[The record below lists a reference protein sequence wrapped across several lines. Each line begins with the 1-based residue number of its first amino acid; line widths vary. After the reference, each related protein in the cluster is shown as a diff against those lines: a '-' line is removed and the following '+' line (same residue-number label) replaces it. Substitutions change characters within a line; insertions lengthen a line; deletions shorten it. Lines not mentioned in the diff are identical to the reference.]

1 MLLVVMLCLTHKI
14 PDGLIVQFDIERAL
28 ALYGIREDQF
38 VETNERIK
46 LAVGPVS
53 IRSMLR

>member
-1 MLLVVMLCLTHKI
+1 M
-14 PDGLIVQFDIERAL
+14 IVQFEVERAL
-28 ALYGIREDQF
+28 AVYAIREGKL

-53 IRSMLR
+53 IRSMPR